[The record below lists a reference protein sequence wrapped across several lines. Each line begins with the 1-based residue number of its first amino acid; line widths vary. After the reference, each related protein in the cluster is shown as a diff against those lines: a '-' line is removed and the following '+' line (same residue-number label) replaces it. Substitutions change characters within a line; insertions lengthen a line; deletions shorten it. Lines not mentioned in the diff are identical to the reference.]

1 MISDVIRDFN
11 VWINS
16 NKVNRTT
23 ITNFK
28 YKTMESIK
36 ENYNVQDEDS
46 ILEDIERIIN
56 MLILN
61 QLEN

>member
-1 MISDVIRDFN
+1 MIFDVIRDFN

-28 YKTMESIK
+28 YETMESIK